1 MKDVSEKSFST
12 SLSLMHSCMP
22 RSIVLEETR
31 KIMAW
36 VFPWKLS
43 RRKNCKR
50 TTAKE
55 VLQEELEAQNH
66 QKPGLRGP
74 GSRRAGIS
82 VLKTLP
88 RTKVDS
94 IKALKLLASPP
105 SEAFVMTAEK
115 PQKQRACQPF
125 WRTVNFDALFQMKAR
140 TNFSH
145 RITIKSRW
153 HFWSLPMEFSSFW

>member
-74 GSRRAGIS
+74 GSRSRNICFENIAKNKSWLNKGS
-82 VLKTLP
+82 ETPCK
-88 RTKVDS
+88 
-94 IKALKLLASPP
+94 PP

-153 HFWSLPMEFSSFW
+153 HFWSLPMEFRK

>member
-1 MKDVSEKSFST
+1 
-12 SLSLMHSCMP
+12 MHSCMP

-94 IKALKLLASPP
+94 IKALKLLASPLQRHLLWLL
-105 SEAFVMTAEK
+105 
-115 PQKQRACQPF
+115 PQKKRACQPF
-125 WRTVNFDALFQMKAR
+125 WRTVNFDALFQIKA
-140 TNFSH
+140 NFSF
-145 RITIKSRW
+145 TSQNNNKLGDNIKKKSNG
-153 HFWSLPMEFSSFW
+153 FLY

>member
-1 MKDVSEKSFST
+1 MKHWKLRKIEFKLKDMKDVSEKSFST

-94 IKALKLLASPP
+94 IKALKLLASPLQRHLLWLLR
-105 SEAFVMTAEK
+105 SLRSKGHVSHFGELSTLMHYSK
-115 PQKQRACQPF
+115 WKQEQTF
-125 WRTVNFDALFQMKAR
+125 
-140 TNFSH
+140 H
-145 RITIKSRW
+145 I
-153 HFWSLPMEFSSFW
+153 E